1 MTLSRKIILRNS
13 ALIVGLLLLAIASLV
28 GLSLLRLDVR
38 VALDEYKDSQAIEK
52 IKLRMATAHFASE
65 PTDVPAAV
73 DALQAAARDLIDFDR
88 AQNPGEGDEP
98 ADYDLTEREQ
108 AQAARKHVLAAAD
121 ALRGAQPDASAANHE
136 INEAVNQLSLLAKQ
150 MDQTV
155 KLTQNSARRGV
166 QRTMVFIGIVTAL
179 IACAA
184 VVISI
189 NQYRSV
195 IVPLQKLREGVGAVA
210 AGHRDVATAN
220 DPEYQAI
227 ADDFNRMAAELDS
240 FYRDLEQK
248 VAVKSKQL
256 ALSERLASV
265 GFLAAGVAHEINN
278 PLSIISGY
286 AELSIKRLKRDQTDG
301 QTRALHD
308 EVIRT
313 LAVIRDEAF
322 RCKEI
327 TSKLLALARGGGDR
341 RAVLSLPHMAS
352 DVVELIGGLNKY
364 ADRNLLLRFPQD
376 ENLEVLGNPTE
387 LKQVLLNLTI
397 NALEAVSPRTG
408 QVIIEGS
415 RDNTGVQLIVRDNGR
430 GMTPDVLEHV
440 FEPFFTAKRGAGEP
454 GTGLGLSITH
464 AIVEAH
470 HGTIRAESAG
480 PGQGSAFTIT
490 LPSAQSAEQAPRLH
504 EDSPQNADAQN
515 SRSPQNSVSQP
526 SLKESA

>member
-1 MTLSRKIILRNS
+1 VTLSRKIILRNS
-13 ALIVGLLLLAIASLV
+13 ALIVGLLLLAVASLV
-28 GLSLLRLDVR
+28 GLSLLRFDVR

-52 IKLRMATAHFASE
+52 IKLRMASAHFASE
-65 PTDVPAAV
+65 PTDVAAAIGALQGAAQDLVEFDQAQDPEAGDEPMDYDLVERHQSQGAHEHVVAAMAALRQTPADAEMASREINAAV
-73 DALQAAARDLIDFDR
+73 D
-88 AQNPGEGDEP
+88 
-98 ADYDLTEREQ
+98 
-108 AQAARKHVLAAAD
+108 
-121 ALRGAQPDASAANHE
+121 
-136 INEAVNQLSLLAKQ
+136 QLSLLSRQ

-166 QRTMVFIGIVTAL
+166 QRTMVFVGVITAL
-179 IACAA
+179 IACVA

-210 AGHRDVATAN
+210 AGHRKSAGDAG

-240 FYRDLEQK
+240 FYRELEEK
-248 VAVKSKQL
+248 VTVKSKQL

-286 AELSIKRLKRDQTDG
+286 AELSIKRLKRDASDG
-301 QTRALHD
+301 AARAMHD
-308 EVIRT
+308 EVART
-313 LAVIRDEAF
+313 LSVIRDEAF

-341 RAVLSLPHMAS
+341 REVLSLPHMAGE
-352 DVVELIGGLNKY
+352 VVELIGGLNKY
-364 ADRNLLLRFPQD
+364 TDRSLTLRFPD
-376 ENLEVLGNPTE
+376 NESLDVLGNPTE
-387 LKQVLLNLTI
+387 LKQVMLNLTI
-397 NALEAVSPRTG
+397 NALEAVAPRTG
-408 QVIIEGS
+408 EVTIEGRREQS
-415 RDNTGVQLIVRDNGR
+415 AIQLIVHDNGR
-430 GMTPDVLEHV
+430 GMPPDVLEHV
-440 FEPFFTAKRGAGEP
+440 FEPFFTAKRGAAEP

-480 PGQGSAFTIT
+480 SGMGSTFTVT
-490 LPSAQSAEQAPRLH
+490 LPIAERTT
-504 EDSPQNADAQN
+504 
-515 SRSPQNSVSQP
+515 SREEIEEELIAKEVQEHFF
-526 SLKESA
+526 KESA